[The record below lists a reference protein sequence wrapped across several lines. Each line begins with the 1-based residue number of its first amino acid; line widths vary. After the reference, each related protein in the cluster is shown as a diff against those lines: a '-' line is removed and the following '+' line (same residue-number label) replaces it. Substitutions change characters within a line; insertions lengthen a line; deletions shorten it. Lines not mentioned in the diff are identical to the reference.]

1 MALNE
6 NKKAEEK
13 SKKGIVK
20 FFKEVKAETKRI
32 TWPPKSE
39 TKKSTIIVLFFCAV
53 SAIIIGFMD
62 YGFNSLYKLIFTK

>member
-20 FFKEVKAETKRI
+20 FIKEVKAETKRI
-32 TWPPKSE
+32 TWPPKDE
-39 TKKSTIIVLFFCAV
+39 IKKSTIIVLFLCC
-53 SAIIIGFMD
+53 
-62 YGFNSLYKLIFTK
+62 